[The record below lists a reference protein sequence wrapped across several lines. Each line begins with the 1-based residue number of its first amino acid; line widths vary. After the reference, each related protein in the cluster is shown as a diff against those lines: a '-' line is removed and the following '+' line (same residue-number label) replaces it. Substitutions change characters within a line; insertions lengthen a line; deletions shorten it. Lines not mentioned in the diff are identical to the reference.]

1 MMLVQLAGSANL
13 SHSFLR
19 QLELVPPAEDDAAD
33 SIYVAGGIR
42 HRKAASVRGYRVRG
56 YRVRG
61 YRVRGYRLF
70 VATGKQE
77 WR

>member
-1 MMLVQLAGSANL
+1 MTLVQLAGSANL
-13 SHSFLR
+13 SHSFLN

-33 SIYVAGGIR
+33 SNYLAGGIR
-42 HRKAASVRGYRVRG
+42 HRWQAAGARGYRLF
-56 YRVRG
+56 
-61 YRVRGYRLF
+61 GYRLF